1 MFCLRKKGSQGG
13 SKITGEVY
21 LTLRDEMKQEYLN
34 CPWNT
39 SLTDW
44 YKKWFY
50 IHEEPDSST
59 LCDVGYILEKR
70 VAWNE
75 RPELTGQVE
84 ELMPLLPWNRL
95 DRVAVARNFL
105 SHQVQPCQRRVHVGY
120 EYQGSAD
127 QTRMWSEDLDHDE
140 VIRQIRELFNL
151 ADQSYSHPSK
161 ILRAYKLI

>member
-1 MFCLRKKGSQGG
+1 LRKKGSQSS
-13 SKITGEVY
+13 SKITSEVS
-21 LTLRDEMKQEYLN
+21 LTLRDGMKQEYLN

-84 ELMPLLPWNRL
+84 ELMTLLPWNRL
-95 DRVAVARNFL
+95 DGVAVAGNFL
-105 SHQVQPCQRRVHVGY
+105 SRRVQPC
-120 EYQGSAD
+120 
-127 QTRMWSEDLDHDE
+127 
-140 VIRQIRELFNL
+140 
-151 ADQSYSHPSK
+151 
-161 ILRAYKLI
+161 